1 MPGLLVGSSVAAVKP
16 SGQARPMVGVPGGPD
31 AAATVP
37 KGSCALPIMAPP
49 PQTPAALFHAVPS
62 NEIPA
67 PSSYPASQ
75 PLPFTK
81 PWSYMT
87 PSEP

>member
-16 SGQARPMVGVPGGPD
+16 VGQARPMVGVPAGPD
-31 AAATVP
+31 AAASVP
-37 KGSCALPIMAPP
+37 KGSCALPIMVPP
-49 PQTPAALFHAVPS
+49 PHVPAALFHVVPS
-62 NEIPA
+62 NAIPL

-75 PLPFTK
+75 PVPFTSV
-81 PWSYMT
+81 WSYMV